1 MRTLDLQRIRKDFN
15 VTQKALADMLNIN
28 QSFLSNIENGR
39 SPLPYDKRQKILEV
53 FNITRPEE
61 YTIESP
67 EPYSIKNVQRSFLGS
82 NKFMNNS
89 SAESPSIVNEVRK
102 MLEMYLGANSEQG
115 NISSLLADQLDKSC
129 KRISMLEARNEVLY
143 EKNDA
148 LRARLAELHDEVL
161 TLRRILSDNG
171 INYDKKSDL
180 QKSCKSQSDNL

>member
-61 YTIESP
+61 YTIEIP

-89 SAESPSIVNEVRK
+89 STESSSIVCLLYTSPSPR
-102 MLEMYLGANSEQG
+102 
-115 NISSLLADQLDKSC
+115 
-129 KRISMLEARNEVLY
+129 
-143 EKNDA
+143 
-148 LRARLAELHDEVL
+148 ELS
-161 TLRRILSDNG
+161 T
-171 INYDKKSDL
+171 
-180 QKSCKSQSDNL
+180 

>member
-1 MRTLDLQRIRKDFN
+1 
-15 VTQKALADMLNIN
+15 
-28 QSFLSNIENGR
+28 
-39 SPLPYDKRQKILEV
+39 
-53 FNITRPEE
+53 
-61 YTIESP
+61 
-67 EPYSIKNVQRSFLGS
+67 
-82 NKFMNNS
+82 
-89 SAESPSIVNEVRK
+89 

-129 KRISMLEARNEVLY
+129 KRISMLEARNEALY

>member
-61 YTIESP
+61 YTIEIP

-129 KRISMLEARNEVLY
+129 KRISMLEARNEALY

-148 LRARLAELHDEVL
+148 LRTRLAELHDEVL